1 MRSNS
6 SYVITPDSF
15 QISQGIIG
23 LPLARPSRRLVAMLL
38 DLAIV
43 AILVKTAGALLLG
56 VAAAWFAFR
65 ISGRVTR
72 TGARPFGRVMRLS
85 IRAVGAF
92 ILFIVATNAWS
103 KGASGV
109 RKALRSNGVQMTL
122 ATGSGDSVRVSP
134 GDAIGMSRGVVALRE
149 ASDEDEARRRAA
161 DLATGFRRS
170 GMEEEQVR
178 ETLEGIAEESEHDWI
193 ERGVESALA
202 AQAPAAAAADS
213 APAVTADSLARAYA
227 AYTAAGDT
235 AAAHAIQPRL
245 ASLLARDSLDELRGE
260 LRQARSRNTELA
272 ARAERAENRGVLH
285 AITGFLD
292 ELGLGFGWTGLYFT
306 AFLALWRGQTPGK
319 KLVGVRVVRL
329 NGQPM
334 TLWTSFER
342 FGGYAAGLVTGLL
355 GFAQVFWD
363 RNRQMIHDKIVE
375 TVVVRD
381 TGKPAAAA
389 PAPAATAAVSAFAP
403 YPSARRTTDPRGS
416 GGDPDPR

>member
-1 MRSNS
+1 MLRSNS

-56 VAAAWFAFR
+56 LAAAWFAFR
-65 ISGRVTR
+65 ISGKVTR
-72 TGARPFGRVMRLS
+72 TGARPFGRVMRLG

-92 ILFIVATNAWS
+92 ILFGVATSAWS
-103 KGASGV
+103 KGASTLRG
-109 RKALRSNGVQMTL
+109 ALKSTGVQMTV

-134 GDAIGMSRGVVALRE
+134 GEAMGMGKGVAALQGAATEEE
-149 ASDEDEARRRAA
+149 AQRLASE
-161 DLATGFRRS
+161 LATGFRRA
-170 GMEEEQVR
+170 GMGEEQVR
-178 ETLEGIAEESEHDWI
+178 ETLEGVADESDHDWV
-193 ERGVESALA
+193 ERGVEAALA
-202 AQAPAAAAADS
+202 APAAPASAAPPVS
-213 APAVTADSLARAYA
+213 ADSLARAYA

-235 AAAHAIQPRL
+235 AAARRVQPQL
-245 ASLLARDSLDELRGE
+245 ASLLARDSLDALRGE
-260 LRQARSRNTELA
+260 LRRARSRNSELVV
-272 ARAERAENRGVLH
+272 RAERAENRGILH

-292 ELGLGFGWTGLYFT
+292 ELGIGFGWTGLYFT
-306 AFLALWRGQTPGK
+306 AFLTLWRGQTPGK
-319 KLVGVRVVRL
+319 KLAGVRVVRL

-355 GFAQVFWD
+355 GFVQVFWD

-381 TGKPAAAA
+381 QGKRAAEPP
-389 PAPAATAAVSAFAP
+389 PAPAATPAVSAFAP
-403 YPSARRTTDPRGS
+403 YPSARRATD
-416 GGDPDPR
+416 

>member
-1 MRSNS
+1 MLRSNS

-23 LPLARPSRRLVAMLL
+23 LPLARPSRRLMAMLL
-38 DLAIV
+38 DLLFV
-43 AILVKTAGALLLG
+43 AILVKTAGAMLLG
-56 VAAAWFAFR
+56 LAAAWFAFR
-65 ISGRVTR
+65 ISGKVAG
-72 TGARPFGRVMRLS
+72 TGVRPFGRVVRFS
-85 IRAVGAF
+85 IRAFGAF
-92 ILFIVATNAWS
+92 ILFLVATSAWS
-103 KGASGV
+103 NGASSI
-109 RKALRSNGVQMTL
+109 RKALRSSGMQMTVS
-122 ATGSGDSVRVSP
+122 TGNGDSVRVSP
-134 GDAIGMSRGVVALRE
+134 WEALGLGKDVAALQTAGNEEEARRLAGVVAN
-149 ASDEDEARRRAA
+149 
-161 DLATGFRRS
+161 GFRRG
-170 GMEEEQVR
+170 GMEEEEVR
-178 ETLEGIAEESEHDWI
+178 ETLEEIVDGSEQEWMG
-193 ERGVESALA
+193 RAVESALA
-202 AQAPAAAAADS
+202 APVAANS
-213 APAVTADSLARAYA
+213 VKPVTADSLARAYA

-235 AAAHAIQPRL
+235 AAALRIQPQL

-260 LRQARSRNTELA
+260 LRGARHENRELA
-272 ARAERAENRGVLH
+272 ARVERAENRGILH

-319 KLVGVRVVRL
+319 KMLGVRVVRL

-381 TGKPAAAA
+381 RGKPAA
-389 PAPAATAAVSAFAP
+389 PAPTAAARATTPAVSAFAP
-403 YPSARRTTDPRGS
+403 YPSARRNG
-416 GGDPDPR
+416 